1 MSLSNWIKWSKAD
14 YYVLFV
20 KAWIPFN
27 AWYHKTYFDETSCYK
42 DKDMI
47 FKVKTVDNPYKQKL
61 KNLLTTSGDEA
72 HEFRFHLAQLYH
84 ELELHTVPNANER
97 LTFNTIWAD
106 ESNLDNSIVEF
117 GQKKY
122 VFSKIASPPPGG
134 KKYKIEIQKKLDG
147 TTKAMIELFKKKMP
161 ELMSNPD
168 FQALNETDRE
178 KVKECLTS
186 VLNHK
191 PAGIVKQP
199 KANGGKPQHSIVID
213 DHIPLYL
220 TEDTDLVA
228 RAVIQL
234 LYQLRCIMFHGS
246 LDPAVANQGI
256 YKHAYYIQEIL
267 LKEIED

>member
-27 AWYHKTYFDETSCYK
+27 AWYHKTYYDETSCK
-42 DKDMI
+42 TDKDMI
-47 FKVKTVDNPYKQKL
+47 IKVKTRDNPYKQKL
-61 KNLLTTSGDEA
+61 KNLLTATGDEA
-72 HEFRFHLAQLYH
+72 DVFRFHLAHLYH

-97 LTFNTIWAD
+97 LSFNTIWAD
-106 ESNLDNSIVEF
+106 ENNLDAAVVEY

-122 VFSKIASPPPGG
+122 VFSKITSPPGG
-134 KKYKIEIQKKLDG
+134 KKFKIEIQKKADG
-147 TTKAMIELFKKKMP
+147 TTKAMIELFKKSMV
-161 ELMSNPD
+161 ELTAHPD
-168 FQALNETDRE
+168 YHPLNITDKE
-178 KVKECLTS
+178 KVRECLTN
-186 VLNHK
+186 VLRHK

-199 KANGGKPQHSIVID
+199 SANGRKPSHAIVID
-213 DHIPLYL
+213 TQIPLYL
-220 TEDTDLVA
+220 TDDKDLVA

-256 YKHAYYIQEIL
+256 YKYAYHIQEIL
-267 LKEIED
+267 MKEIED